1 MLLYVCLR
9 VCIHVGII
17 TMDVF
22 CLWGCPPF
30 FPLHPEPQD
39 RAHGASLRWLIMVED
54 SETDKVY
61 HSELWTLTKR
71 MASEDKAHT
80 VAFTIPIHHPLP
92 TQHYIRYEKVVAQ

>member
-1 MLLYVCLR
+1 MLTTYVDHDVDHDVDWSCLP
-9 VCIHVGII
+9 CAS
-17 TMDVF
+17 
-22 CLWGCPPF
+22 
-30 FPLHPEPQD
+30 QD

-71 MASEDKAHT
+71 MAAEDKAHI

-92 TQHYIRYEKVVAQ
+92 TQHYIRYAARRKGTATASLCAHC